1 MNTNEVDK
9 TAPAHDVT
17 YKIGIVDDDPFLLD
31 MYNLK
36 FQAAGHSV
44 SCFTDAQSLLDDLRS
59 GTTYDAVLLD
69 LVMPQVSG
77 HELLRVIREE
87 NLCSPSAA
95 LIVLSN
101 QNQQDDIDEADSYHI
116 DGYLV
121 KANTLPSEVLD
132 QVVAIIGKKQAN

>member
-1 MNTNEVDK
+1 MNTEQVK
-9 TAPAHDVT
+9 TTPAGEIA
-17 YKIGIVDDDPFLLD
+17 YKLGIVDDDPFLLD

-36 FQAAGHSV
+36 FQAAGHTV
-44 SCFTDAQSLLDDLRS
+44 SCFTDAQSLLNDLRG

-77 HELLRVIREE
+77 HELLRIIHEE
-87 NLCSPSAA
+87 NLCPPSTV

-101 QNQQDDIDEADSYHI
+101 QNQQGDIDAAESFSI

-121 KANTLPSEVLD
+121 KANTLPSEVLE
-132 QVVAIIGKKQAN
+132 QVVDIISKKRAN